1 MSFTFTKVKAWKSIL
16 CAFILNSK
24 YKKSYCK
31 SLELQNVFKLYPYEY
46 KSRTWDIQMCNTK

>member
-24 YKKSYCK
+24 YKKPYCK
-31 SLELQNVFKLYPYEY
+31 GLELQNVFKLYPYEY
-46 KSRTWDIQMCNTK
+46 KSRT